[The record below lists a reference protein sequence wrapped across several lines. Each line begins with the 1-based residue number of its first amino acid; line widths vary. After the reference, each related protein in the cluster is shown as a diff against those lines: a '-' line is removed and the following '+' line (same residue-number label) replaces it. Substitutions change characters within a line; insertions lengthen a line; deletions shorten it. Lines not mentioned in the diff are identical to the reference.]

1 MTKCCTCKAE
11 HWQPH
16 TVGCPAYKP
25 PAALSSVSTLRLLAT
40 CGSMDLSMLGPI
52 ADEMERLQ
60 EEIAGLKGQA
70 FVLKT
75 ANAAKD
81 VEIQRLQR
89 ALSFWMPCVPDPGE
103 VMAGA
108 CERLM
113 DDAMLMA
120 GYDGVDEK
128 SAEALGWVRL
138 VQPTAHEPGAYAAVP
153 TDWEKARDVVQEVVC
168 QTSGDMRI
176 GALHCLHAVAD
187 AMRGTLASP
196 QKSLPRLVVQE
207 DGGHDLIF
215 DDLEPASV
223 DWRASK
229 SEAAPPDLWT
239 CDECAGPPRPYE
251 EVQCV
256 LGKCKPVRT

>member
-40 CGSMDLSMLGPI
+40 MRLDGPVDARAD

-89 ALSFWMPCVPDPGE
+89 ALSFWMPVRARPGRSYGGSLRTSHGRCH
-103 VMAGA
+103 ADG
-108 CERLM
+108 RL
-113 DDAMLMA
+113 
-120 GYDGVDEK
+120 
-128 SAEALGWVRL
+128 
-138 VQPTAHEPGAYAAVP
+138 
-153 TDWEKARDVVQEVVC
+153 
-168 QTSGDMRI
+168 
-176 GALHCLHAVAD
+176 
-187 AMRGTLASP
+187 
-196 QKSLPRLVVQE
+196 
-207 DGGHDLIF
+207 
-215 DDLEPASV
+215 
-223 DWRASK
+223 
-229 SEAAPPDLWT
+229 
-239 CDECAGPPRPYE
+239 
-251 EVQCV
+251 
-256 LGKCKPVRT
+256 

>member
-1 MTKCCTCKAE
+1 
-11 HWQPH
+11 
-16 TVGCPAYKP
+16 
-25 PAALSSVSTLRLLAT
+25 
-40 CGSMDLSMLGPI
+40 MDLSMLGPI

-138 VQPTAHEPGAYAAVP
+138 VQPTAHEPERTLRSRPIGRRP
-153 TDWEKARDVVQEVVC
+153 RCRTGVVC

-187 AMRGTLASP
+187 AC
-196 QKSLPRLVVQE
+196 
-207 DGGHDLIF
+207 
-215 DDLEPASV
+215 
-223 DWRASK
+223 
-229 SEAAPPDLWT
+229 EAH
-239 CDECAGPPRPYE
+239 
-251 EVQCV
+251 
-256 LGKCKPVRT
+256 